1 MDGPFMNVHSK
12 FEFDKRLAPSL
23 AIDGEG
29 HLCKNQLS
37 NSSSYKIEVE
47 KKMHLC
53 VMPFFDNFHSFE
65 GVICWKFA

>member
-1 MDGPFMNVHSK
+1 MDGPFINVHSK

-47 KKMHLC
+47 KKNAFVCHA
-53 VMPFFDNFHSFE
+53 FF
-65 GVICWKFA
+65 W